1 MPGLKPEPIAQ
12 RCPCVGQSMPV
23 YKLDR
28 CSKIIEIKQDA
39 TC

>member
-1 MPGLKPEPIAQ
+1 MPGLKREPIVQ
-12 RCPCVGQSMPV
+12 RFPCVGQSMPV
-23 YKLDR
+23 YRLDE